1 MYSLEERMR
10 AVQLYIQ
17 SGCNERTVIRELG
30 YPSHTALRNWYK
42 EYIGKGRLHASSA
55 PKPHYTEQEKEAAVA
70 YFEANKTSLT
80 QTFRALGYPSRYVL
94 RKWILEMAPTLLVK
108 KAKPCISEKTLVRYS
123 QDQKLA
129 AVEAMLVEGIPD
141 YKVAAQYD
149 VCRATLYNW
158 KRQLLGKD
166 GISAMAKKTA
176 ATVNEE
182 VNEESPVQANHGIDD
197 LKAEIASLQ
206 AQIQHLQME
215 RDALEKA
222 TELLKKAGGINLAQ
236 LNNREKAEVIDAMRP
251 VYLLNDLLKLFR
263 ISKSSYF
270 YCIHAA
276 SHDKYAD
283 LREKIHSTFNSVDGR
298 YGYRRVHASLKRS
311 GIVVSEKVIRRL
323 MKEDG
328 LIVYCAKRK
337 KYSSYSGEISPE
349 VGNIVNRN
357 FQADAPNTKWLTD
370 ITEFSLPAG
379 KVYLSPIIDCFDGLA
394 VSWSIGTSP
403 SAELVNT
410 MLDDAIQHLNAGEH
424 PIIHSDRGAHYR
436 WPGWIARMNAAGLIR
451 FMSKKSCSPDNSA
464 CEGFFERLKNEM
476 FYSRS

>member
-42 EYIGKGRLHASSA
+42 EYIGKGRFHASSA

-80 QTFRALGYPSRYVL
+80 QTCRALGYPSRYVL

-108 KAKPCISEKTLVRYS
+108 KAKPCISEKTLVRCS

-129 AVEAMLVEGIPD
+129 AVEAMLVEG
-141 YKVAAQYD
+141 
-149 VCRATLYNW
+149 
-158 KRQLLGKD
+158 
-166 GISAMAKKTA
+166 
-176 ATVNEE
+176 
-182 VNEESPVQANHGIDD
+182 
-197 LKAEIASLQ
+197 
-206 AQIQHLQME
+206 
-215 RDALEKA
+215 
-222 TELLKKAGGINLAQ
+222 Q
-236 LNNREKAEVIDAMRP
+236 LNNRKKAEVIDAMRP
-251 VYLLNDLLKLFR
+251 VYRLNDLLKLFR

-410 MLDDAIQHLNAGEH
+410 MLDDAVRHLNAGEH

-464 CEGFFERLKNEM
+464 CEGFFGRLKNEM
-476 FYSRS
+476 FYSRSWRDVSLDEFIACLDRYIQWYNNDRIKESLGWMSPVEYRQGLGLAG

>member
-129 AVEAMLVEGIPD
+129 AVEAMLVEGIPE

-222 TELLKKAGGINLAQ
+222 TELLKKQ
-236 LNNREKAEVIDAMRP
+236 
-251 VYLLNDLLKLFR
+251 
-263 ISKSSYF
+263 
-270 YCIHAA
+270 AA
-276 SHDKYAD
+276 SI
-283 LREKIHSTFNSVDGR
+283 LHS
-298 YGYRRVHASLKRS
+298 
-311 GIVVSEKVIRRL
+311 
-323 MKEDG
+323 
-328 LIVYCAKRK
+328 
-337 KYSSYSGEISPE
+337 
-349 VGNIVNRN
+349 
-357 FQADAPNTKWLTD
+357 
-370 ITEFSLPAG
+370 
-379 KVYLSPIIDCFDGLA
+379 
-394 VSWSIGTSP
+394 
-403 SAELVNT
+403 
-410 MLDDAIQHLNAGEH
+410 
-424 PIIHSDRGAHYR
+424 
-436 WPGWIARMNAAGLIR
+436 
-451 FMSKKSCSPDNSA
+451 
-464 CEGFFERLKNEM
+464 
-476 FYSRS
+476 